1 MNIPAEFTIGGIYMP
16 PLLMASVLGVI
27 TATIIARLL
36 NTYRL
41 SKYFFYPPLVFVA
54 MAIIF
59 TIIYGVLIIP
69 F

>member
-27 TATIIARLL
+27 TAMIISRFL

-41 SKYFFYPPLVFVA
+41 SKYFFYPPLAFVA
-54 MAIIF
+54 LSIIF
-59 TIIYGVLIIP
+59 TMIYGMRIIP